1 MGGFVSLRHHPET
14 SSLPKAFTTNRIAIG
29 WAFLL
34 FVCLRMQAFDTA
46 SKQKSLSL
54 L

>member
-1 MGGFVSLRHHPET
+1 MGGFVTLRRHPEA
-14 SSLPKAFTTNRIAIG
+14 SSLPKAFTTNRDAIG

-34 FVCLRMQAFDTA
+34 FVCLRMQAFDTV

-54 L
+54 M